1 MERHSEKPRLLIA
14 GKAYAPHIGGIETVM
29 QQTAEYMRRYAKVS
43 VLCCRDGAGLTKRDK
58 INGVPVTYSSSLG
71 TVASCPV
78 SPSYIG
84 DFRRRVMVSDAV
96 ELHLPFPIA
105 DLSLLLSGY
114 KGRVAV
120 AWHSDVVRQRK
131 LLKLYQPL
139 MKRLLKRADVII
151 TATQA
156 HIDSSPYLPDYREKC
171 VVIPYGI
178 DPQAYDRRPGQH
190 PLDAAL
196 HDKAAKKILFAGRLV
211 YYKGADVLLRA
222 FAKTQGHAELFY
234 AGGGVL
240 EPELRAQAQSL
251 GIADRVHFLGCRM
264 TPELRDMFADCD
276 IFVLPSAANSE
287 AFGIVQLEAM
297 YYGKPVINTALPTGV
312 PLVSLDGQTGLTVPP
327 GDAEALASA
336 LDTLLADDGLRA
348 KYGAAAHERVL
359 REFRLSH
366 VMQKTREVL
375 LSGQGILRK
384 TED

>member
-1 MERHSEKPRLLIA
+1 MARHSEAPRLLIA

-43 VLCCRDGAGLTKRDK
+43 VLCCRDGIGFTKREK
-58 INGVPVTYSSSLG
+58 LNGVSVTYSSSLG
-71 TVASCPV
+71 TIASCPL
-78 SPSYIG
+78 SLSYIG

-120 AWHSDVVRQRK
+120 AWHSDVVRQKK
-131 LLKLYQPL
+131 LLTLYKPL
-139 MKRLLKRADVII
+139 MKRLLKRADVIL

-156 HIDSSPYLPDYREKC
+156 HIDSSPYLPAYREKC
-171 VVIPYGI
+171 TVIPYGI
-178 DPQAYDRRPGQH
+178 DPQAYDRRPGMH

-196 HDKAAKKILFAGRLV
+196 HDKTAKKILFAGRLV

-222 FAKTQGHAELFY
+222 FAKVQGNAELFY

-240 EPELRAQAQSL
+240 EPELRTQAQAL

-276 IFVLPSAANSE
+276 VFVLPSVANSE

-327 GDAEALASA
+327 SDADALAKA
-336 LDTLLADDGLRA
+336 IGILIENDALRA
-348 KYGAAAHERVL
+348 KFGAAAHERVL
-359 REFRLSH
+359 REFQLSH
-366 VMQKTREVL
+366 VMRKTREVL
-375 LSGQGILRK
+375 LPQPLRN
-384 TED
+384 